1 VYVQDLQNNQ
11 VLTYISANTRFE
23 NKTLDIDNVD
33 GLQTELD
40 GKLNLTGGTLTG
52 DLTIPDKIIHSG
64 DTNTAI
70 RFPAA
75 DTVTVE
81 TAGSERVRVDS
92 NGNVGIGTS
101 APAAQL
107 HVAGTTTNSGNF
119 TASITDTTMNVT
131 AVSTGAIAVG
141 DIIYGIGVSPITKV
155 TALGTGTG
163 GVGTYTVSVSQT
175 RTATT
180 LYAGSGSASTIRISD
195 TDTVVLPGQ
204 SSGTIEFFGSDG
216 TAPGAG
222 VGAYISAV
230 AEGVAPDTALTFGTR
245 DNVGS
250 GIDANERMRIASN
263 GNVGIGTTNP
273 VKKLTLSVSPS
284 STFDDGIRISDGS
297 NFTILSRTGSAYTYR
312 GVSANASML
321 YSNSAMAFLSD
332 DTTIGI
338 TFHNAG
344 NERLRITPTGNV
356 GIGTSSPQATL
367 DIPGHTDS
375 YNTAQFGAF
384 GVQSV
389 NDTNGFLSVNG
400 YWTGTD
406 WIYRSNGTSS
416 LIQFATGDILLR
428 TVPSGISGE
437 IGTITT
443 RLTVKNTGNVGIGT
457 DSPSTKL
464 SVVGSITA
472 NTFSATTGNVSAP
485 AFSAS
490 TDTNTGMYFPTAD
503 TIAFAEGGSEVMRI
517 DSIGRIGIGTSAPQR
532 PLHIAN
538 VEPTV
543 LLEET
548 DQATDES
555 RWRMYNSASN
565 FIIGTVNDAFSAGQS
580 AYTILRG
587 NGIAVAT
594 HVWGTDNSER
604 MRITSNGR
612 VGIGILNPGSQLHVS
627 SPNTTAETIAGFGNG
642 NISPGLEITT
652 NGNLDWGLNAFNSR
666 NLTFSTNQTERMRI
680 SSIGNVGIGTT
691 NPSYTLDVVSD
702 SSSRGIQIRGR
713 SADDIGIFRFVT
725 NTNSAELF
733 KIQVS
738 NVSTNI
744 NSVLA
749 TPMVFFT
756 NNTEKMRI
764 IANGNVG
771 IGTNIP
777 DVGLHYTGDTPK
789 LRIESTNSLDDT
801 LGTEEIGRI
810 EWEAARGTNR
820 NVPASIRVQQAGTWS
835 AVTPWF
841 SPTSM
846 GFYTQDSSG
855 VEVTSPRLFI
865 GSTGNVGIGTTTPA
879 SIVGGTDTSPV
890 LSIGGTDAVLVVGDK
905 AGSLSFITSDPSYT
919 STYADGVA
927 SEIASVSD
935 SAVGSAYGLSFY
947 TGTTTGVNRT
957 ERMRITSTGNVGIG
971 TQIPGTLLHLEAGTA
986 LQLRLQRTG
995 GFPSTAYVGNEGTL
1009 LVLSSNATG
1018 VAINTGASPTEK
1030 MRVTTA
1036 GFVGIGTTT
1045 PATILDVNG
1054 DVTITDKI
1062 IHSGDTN
1069 TAIRFPAA
1077 DTVSVET
1084 AGSERVRIEADGT
1097 FVFNNAIKENVFV
1110 LTGTT
1115 PALDPVNG
1123 TIQTWTLT
1131 GNSTPT
1137 DSLASGEHMTLLIDD
1152 GAAHTITWPSVTW
1165 KTNAGAAPT
1174 LLTTGLTVIVLWKV
1188 DTVLYGAR
1196 VGDA

>member
-1 VYVQDLQNNQ
+1 MADKDFRVKNGIHIGANAFIQGDVTSVDRISMNTSSATEVVSAGQLAWNPDNNTIDIGMNANTTLQVGQEEFYYVKNQTGSDIADGTVVMANGTNGAGGIIRVTPAIANGSFPSKYILGVTTEVIPDGGDGFVTGFGKVRGLDTSAFSEGDILYADPTVAGGLSNTAPIAPNNIVTIAIVINKHPSTGTIFVRPTYASSLYEDETVYVQDLQNNQ

-75 DTVTVE
+75 DTVTIE
-81 TAGSERVRVDS
+81 TDGSERVRVNS
-92 NGNVGIGTS
+92 NGN
-101 APAAQL
+101 L
-107 HVAGTTTNSGNF
+107 
-119 TASITDTTMNVT
+119 
-131 AVSTGAIAVG
+131 
-141 DIIYGIGVSPITKV
+141 
-155 TALGTGTG
+155 
-163 GVGTYTVSVSQT
+163 
-175 RTATT
+175 
-180 LYAGSGSASTIRISD
+180 
-195 TDTVVLPGQ
+195 
-204 SSGTIEFFGSDG
+204 
-216 TAPGAG
+216 
-222 VGAYISAV
+222 
-230 AEGVAPDTALTFGTR
+230 
-245 DNVGS
+245 
-250 GIDANERMRIASN
+250 
-263 GNVGIGTTNP
+263 GIGTTNP

-312 GVSANASML
+312 GVSANASLL

-457 DSPSTKL
+457 STPATIL
-464 SVVGSITA
+464 DVAGDITIA
-472 NTFSATTGNVSAP
+472 DKIIHSG
-485 AFSAS
+485 
-490 TDTNTGMYFPTAD
+490 DTNTAIRFPANDTVTIETAG
-503 TIAFAEGGSEVMRI
+503 AERLRV
-517 DSIGRIGIGTSAPQR
+517 A
-532 PLHIAN
+532 AN
-538 VEPTV
+538 GNITMA
-543 LLEET
+543 
-548 DQATDES
+548 QAT
-555 RWRMYNSASN
+555 
-565 FIIGTVNDAFSAGQS
+565 
-580 AYTILRG
+580 
-587 NGIAVAT
+587 
-594 HVWGTDNSER
+594 
-604 MRITSNGR
+604 GR
-612 VGIGILNPGSQLHVS
+612 VGIG
-627 SPNTTAETIAGFGNG
+627 T
-642 NISPGLEITT
+642 
-652 NGNLDWGLNAFNSR
+652 
-666 NLTFSTNQTERMRI
+666 
-680 SSIGNVGIGTT
+680 
-691 NPSYTLDVVSD
+691 SD
-702 SSSRGIQIRGR
+702 P
-713 SADDIGIFRFVT
+713 
-725 NTNSAELF
+725 AELLHLQ
-733 KIQVS
+733 KDSLLRIRLDRTGAAPSICEVS
-738 NVSTNI
+738 NEGSLL
-744 NSVLA
+744 VLSGNASGVAIFTGA
-749 TPMVFFT
+749 TP
-756 NNTEKMRI
+756 TEKMRVDTT
-764 IANGNVG
+764 GNVG

-865 GSTGNVGIGTTTPA
+865 GSTGNVGIGTTTAAYPLQIA
-879 SIVGGTDTSPV
+879 STFPQLALGTTGQAGHIRLARASDGGLAGFIGYTSATEANV
-890 LSIGGTDAVLVVGDK
+890 VSFFSQGGSAVADIGGQNSIIFRTGDAFGAATQRMVVD
-905 AGSLSFITSDPSYT
+905 
-919 STYADGVA
+919 
-927 SEIASVSD
+927 
-935 SAVGSAYGLSFY
+935 
-947 TGTTTGVNRT
+947 
-957 ERMRITSTGNVGIG
+957 STGRVGIG
-971 TQIPGTLLHLEAGTA
+971 TQIPGTLLHLEAGAA

-995 GFPSTAYVGNEGTL
+995 AFPSTAYVGNEGNL

-1062 IHSGDTN
+1062 VHSGDTD
-1069 TAIRFPAA
+1069 TAIRFSAN